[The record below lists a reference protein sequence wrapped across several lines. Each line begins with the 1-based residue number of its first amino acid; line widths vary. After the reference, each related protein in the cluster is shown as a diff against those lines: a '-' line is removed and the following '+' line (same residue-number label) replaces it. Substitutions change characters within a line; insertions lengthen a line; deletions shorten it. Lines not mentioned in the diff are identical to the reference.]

1 MKLLGRTNGKKVIA
15 SISHYD
21 FISLGEDDDYISADG
36 GQGHTNH
43 YAGYTRGWGRVIWF
57 EVIQNFAELYSD
69 YQFRS
74 TASRVQRKYG
84 IWDIEN
90 VRILGEDEW
99 PNVDSIEEKAENFI
113 WGQRGPLGDQPLKY
127 VLLKDCSKEHLQN
140 ILKNVP
146 NIHEETEEV
155 IQYLLKTK

>member
-1 MKLLGRTNGKKVIA
+1 MKLLGRTNGKQVIA

-21 FISLGEDDDYISADG
+21 FISLGEGEDYISVDG
-36 GQGHTNH
+36 GAILTNH
-43 YAGYTRGWGRVIWF
+43 YAGYSRGWGKVVWF
-57 EVIQNFAELYSD
+57 EVPQDFAELYKD
-69 YQFRS
+69 YNFNHKN
-74 TASRVQRKYG
+74 RKFG
-84 IWDIEN
+84 IWNIED
-90 VRILGEDEW
+90 VRILEENEW

-127 VLLKDCSKEHLQN
+127 VFLKDCSKEHLQN

-155 IQYLLKTK
+155 IKYLLKTK